1 MAVQLG
7 LKGRLYRNTGTF
19 ATPVWN
25 EIGNVRD
32 LTLTLEKG
40 EADVT
45 TRQNDGWRAMIGTL
59 KDGNIE
65 FEAVWDQDD
74 PDFSAI
80 FNAWLLDTAIE
91 FLAMDGDRTA
101 TGTTGLRALMSI
113 ISVSRSEPLE
123 EAMKAAVVIKPTI
136 FPPPPAGGPPEWV
149 VGPQ

>member
-7 LKGRLYRNTGTF
+7 LRGRLYRNTGNF

-45 TRQNDGWRAMIGTL
+45 TRQNDGWRATLSTL
-59 KDGNIE
+59 KEGTVE
-65 FEAVWDQDD
+65 FEMIWDQEDI
-74 PDFSAI
+74 DFSTI
-80 FNAWLLDTAIE
+80 FNAWLDDDTIE
-91 FLAMDGDRTA
+91 FLVFDGDRTVA
-101 TGTTGLRALMSI
+101 GKTGLRATMSI

-123 EAMKAAVVIKPTI
+123 EAMKATVVIKPTKADNA
-136 FPPPPAGGPPEWV
+136 PDWV
-149 VGPQ
+149 TGPQ